1 MKQSVTN
8 TTNDAF
14 EEVDEAVQHLYDL
27 VHRRWHPRSE
37 EQEKVLEGTPKDVCD
52 ALEDLRE
59 ITRAYFRGESQEL
72 RVFEAEASPSAI
84 SGWCQTFAPYC
95 RPTIP
100 GTRKARGTPGLP
112 SSSSATTA
120 IQSPPVSG

>member
-59 ITRAYFRGESQEL
+59 ITLELKGLWDYLGAKLGRA
-72 RVFEAEASPSAI
+72 A
-84 SGWCQTFAPYC
+84 
-95 RPTIP
+95 
-100 GTRKARGTPGLP
+100 
-112 SSSSATTA
+112 
-120 IQSPPVSG
+120 